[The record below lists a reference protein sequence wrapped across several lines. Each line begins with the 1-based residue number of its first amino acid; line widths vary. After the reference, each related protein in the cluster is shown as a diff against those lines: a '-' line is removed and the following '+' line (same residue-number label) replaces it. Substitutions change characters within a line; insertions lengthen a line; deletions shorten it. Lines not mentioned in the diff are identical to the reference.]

1 MFVQTSPRPEI
12 AEVRNCAWEEF
23 REIHREKK
31 KKTTFPKAKQ
41 IRGCGITSLI
51 PPPPPPSHHVLSK
64 PRQALSG
71 WIFWG
76 SREGKAFSVALPS
89 PWIKQH
95 KTSWLSR
102 LHHPQPLPRGILPP
116 KKAVWAEYQKTKGF
130 YLQWR
135 AAPRKGESLQAAWPK
150 SMLWTHARPGVTEPC
165 RAREGQK
172 PLTHQPCPARRCSFA
187 APSLGVDLCLLSKL
201 IMRE

>member
-23 REIHREKK
+23 REIHRGK

-51 PPPPPPSHHVLSK
+51 PPPPPPSHHVLPK
-64 PRQALSG
+64 PREALSG

-102 LHHPQPLPRGILPP
+102 LHHPQPLPQGILP
-116 KKAVWAEYQKTKGF
+116 KKRQFGPNIRKQRGF
-130 YLQWR
+130 TCS
-135 AAPRKGESLQAAWPK
+135 GEQL
-150 SMLWTHARPGVTEPC
+150 PGKVNPC
-165 RAREGQK
+165 RQPGPNPCYGQ
-172 PLTHQPCPARRCSFA
+172 T
-187 APSLGVDLCLLSKL
+187 PSLGSPSPAGHGRDRSRSLISPVLHGDVPSLLRPWEWTCASSAS
-201 IMRE
+201 